1 MSNILFTRT
10 TFSFSWGSHVAQAN
24 NQDDLELLVSTPPER
39 KRQKIKSK
47 AERYCLTT
55 ALSTV
60 PTQLETFFKM

>member
-10 TFSFSWGSHVAQAN
+10 TFSFAWGSHEAQAN

-39 KRQKIKSK
+39 KSQKIKSK

-60 PTQLETFFKM
+60 PTQLARDFF